1 MIAIKKENDQF
12 IFEVKGLHKLWAF
25 KNKITVPIENIVNVQ
40 CNPTAVEEWNKVKL
54 GVRMPGVHIPF
65 IIKAGTYYY
74 CKGKKVFWDVVKS
87 ANCIIVDLKDC
98 SYNQLVIEVEN
109 PEEAMKLLNA

>member
-25 KNKITVPIENIVNVQ
+25 KNKITVSVENVVGVQ
-40 CNPTAVEEWNKVKL
+40 YAGTEMPSAQL
-54 GVRMPGVHIPF
+54 GLRMPGTHIPF

-74 CKGKKVFWDVVKS
+74 LKGKKVFWDVVKS
-87 ANCIIVDLKDC
+87 ANCIIVDLKDS
-98 SYNQLVIEVEN
+98 SYSQLVIEVEN